1 MFETRVKILYE
12 SLVGRL
18 HELIYIYIYKSIE
31 RFLIDFSSEKYVLRN
46 LILLL
51 SSDPSNI
58 LHLFIY
64 LNTINYRSERVFEQ
78 LVDKK

>member
-1 MFETRVKILYE
+1 MKILYE

-18 HELIYIYIYKSIE
+18 HELIYIYKSIE

-78 LVDKK
+78 SVDKK